1 MLKPLVKRGCMA
13 ASAVIINGFQLNFN
27 IGSPQS
33 GLYFGRKKVK
43 PTLNKNQTEI
53 YTKIKF
59 DQI

>member
-1 MLKPLVKRGCMA
+1 MA

-43 PTLNKNQTEI
+43 PTLNKNQAEI